1 MSNKTYLNSIIVIA
15 IFLVLIAIFGASNHF
30 MAYYDPKGELS
41 KKENKV
47 DPIKPTPNPNP
58 DPKPNTDGKEIH
70 GYKCVYENCHV
81 LDGTDV
87 INNKYI
93 FISDGDDN
101 VVLFDITSVETKETY
116 KSVSVT
122 GNLYTAVDKDNKYGV
137 ISVYN
142 DVENIVPFEYTL
154 ITYSEKK
161 DNYVLTK
168 NTSSF
173 VADNRGRA
181 ITLTY
186 NAQIIDYNDLYIIT
200 RTSTG
205 EYHIFNFN
213 NRTELTEYVNSNR
226 LFIELV
232 ASYVGV
238 VTDDYTYRLYDFQKS
253 NNAILSYKLEKQS
266 QNVHAI
272 INNANRLEIYV
283 DDTLEKTI
291 DLQ

>member
-41 KKENKV
+41 KK
-47 DPIKPTPNPNP
+47 
-58 DPKPNTDGKEIH
+58 
-70 GYKCVYENCHV
+70 
-81 LDGTDV
+81 
-87 INNKYI
+87 
-93 FISDGDDN
+93 
-101 VVLFDITSVETKETY
+101 
-116 KSVSVT
+116 
-122 GNLYTAVDKDNKYGV
+122 DNKYGI

-200 RTSTG
+200 RTSSG

-213 NRTELTEYVNSNR
+213 NRTELTEYVNTKR
-226 LFIELV
+226 IFIELV
-232 ASYVGV
+232 SNYVGV
-238 VTDDYTYRLYDFQKS
+238 VTEDYIYRLYDFQKG
-253 NNAILSYKLEKQS
+253 NAPIVAQKLSSEPKKI
-266 QNVHAI
+266 HAV
-272 INNANRLEIYV
+272 INNQNQLEIYTDDSLAKSV
-283 DDTLEKTI
+283 DLPK
-291 DLQ
+291 